1 MRFAIRLLVVFLA
14 AGPAAAQQFKAL
26 SVPPKI
32 DGAPVYAV
40 LDPDAIRAI
49 DAPSFLSGA
58 AAERQMA
65 KDEIVLG

>member
-1 MRFAIRLLVVFLA
+1 MVALGIVLFISLA
-14 AGPAAAQQFKAL
+14 AGPAAAQGWRTL
-26 SVPPKI
+26 PVPGKI
-32 DGAPVYAV
+32 DGAWVRAV
-40 LDPDAIRAI
+40 LPPDAIRAI